1 MSWAGSE
8 LAGAELGD
16 ERRALRLMRMVERFV
31 ERAEQSLP
39 HGLGSWA
46 ETKAA
51 YRFFENDQIAW
62 SKILEPHRACTV
74 RRAAGEPIVLVAQDT
89 TEINLTPHQAT
100 QGLGYLSN
108 PKCRGLLL
116 HTCLTMTPTGVVLGV
131 LHQQMWAR
139 PLEGLGKRHKR
150 RDRRTDEK
158 ESQRWLDGL
167 KATQAALT
175 EHPQVVIIA
184 DREADIYDLF
194 AVPRTANIQLL
205 VRISREQRRVEH
217 EKQNLIQAL
226 EAEEVQGSLSVQ
238 VPRQG
243 NRPPREAHFSVRWQ
257 TLAIHPPR
265 SRPAGLP
272 PITLQFVLIVE
283 AAPPSGEKPVR
294 WLLATTLPVTCLAE
308 ASRCVDY
315 YVRRWLIERFHY
327 TLKSGCHVEDR
338 RFDKFENICRAVACF
353 SIVAWRL
360 LWLLTESRQH
370 PHQPCTVV
378 LSQPEWE
385 VLETIAEQRFR
396 RPRRGQPPEL
406 GEAMQLIGKL
416 GGHLGRKCD
425 GPPGL
430 KTLWRGL
437 TRLSDLATG
446 WSLSHPP

>member
-1 MSWAGSE
+1 MSWASRE

-16 ERRALRLMRMVERFV
+16 ERRALRLMRMVEQFV

-62 SKILEPHRACTV
+62 PKILEPHRACTV

-100 QGLGYLSN
+100 RGLGYLSK
-108 PKCRGLLL
+108 PECRGLLL
-116 HTCLTMTPTGVVLGV
+116 HTCLAVTPAGVVLGV
-131 LHQQMWAR
+131 LDQQMWVR
-139 PLEGLGKRHKR
+139 PLEGLGKRHQR
-150 RDRRTDEK
+150 RQRRTDEK

-167 KATQAALT
+167 AATQAALA
-175 EHPQVVIIA
+175 EHPQVVVIA

-194 AVPRTANIQLL
+194 AAPRADNIQLL

-217 EKQNLIQAL
+217 EKQHLVQAL
-226 EAEEVQGSLSVQ
+226 EAEAVRGTLLVQ
-238 VPRQG
+238 VPRQAE
-243 NRPPREAHFSVRWQ
+243 RPPREARLSVRWQ
-257 TLAIHPPR
+257 TLAIR
-265 SRPAGLP
+265 SPGWRPAGP
-272 PITLQFVLIVE
+272 PIQLQFILVE
-283 AAPPSGEKPVR
+283 ETTPPSGEKPVR
-294 WLLATTLPVTCLAE
+294 WLLATTLPVARLSE
-308 ASRCVDY
+308 AVQCVEY

-327 TLKSGCHVEDR
+327 TLKSGCRVEDR
-338 RFDKFENICRAVACF
+338 RFDTLENTCRAVACF

-360 LWLLTESRQH
+360 LWLLTEARQH

-385 VLETIAEQRFR
+385 ALEAIAEKRFR
-396 RPRRGQPPEL
+396 RARSGQPPEL
-406 GEAMQLIGKL
+406 GEAVQLIGKL
-416 GGHLGRKCD
+416 GGHLGRKRD
-425 GPPGL
+425 GPPGV

-446 WSLSHPP
+446 WSLAQPP